1 MLYLQDVTIKRGSKI
16 VFYNWNAKIE
26 NSKVTIISGK
36 NGVGKSTLLR
46 AIAGMIPLE
55 KGIVKN
61 FNNEIFKD
69 KIKWGKNLIYIDT
82 KNGLSKDLTVLENLK
97 TWSEMR
103 GWKTS
108 DYDLKKAL
116 DSLDMLKHKNLY
128 VSQCSEGLKKR
139 AALSRLYLSF
149 LFDVE
154 FWLLDEPTNELDK
167 KSIILFNK
175 LIQKFLENKGT
186 VLLACH
192 ELKLFDFSYE
202 LLNLDLLKK

>member
-1 MLYLQDVTIKRGSKI
+1 MLYLQDVTINRGSKI

-46 AIAGMIPLE
+46 AIAGIIPLE

-61 FNNEIFKD
+61 YNNEIFKD
-69 KIKWGKNLIYIDT
+69 KIKWGQNLIYIDT
-82 KNGLSKDLTVLENLK
+82 KNGLSKDLTVYENLK

-108 DYDLKKAL
+108 DDDLQKAL
-116 DSLDMLKHKNLY
+116 DSLDMLSHKNLY

-139 AALSRLYLSF
+139 AALSRLYLSI
-149 LFDVE
+149 LFGVE
-154 FWLLDEPTNELDK
+154 FWLLDEPINELDQ

-175 LIQKFLENKGT
+175 LIKKFLESKGT

-192 ELKLFDFSYE
+192 ELKLFNFSYE
-202 LLNLDLLKK
+202 LINLDLLKQ

>member
-1 MLYLQDVTIKRGSKI
+1 MLYLQDVTINRGSKI

-61 FNNEIFKD
+61 YNNEIFKD
-69 KIKWGKNLIYIDT
+69 KIKWGQNLIYIDT
-82 KNGLSKDLTVLENLK
+82 KNGLSKDLTVYENLK

-103 GWKTS
+103 GWETS
-108 DYDLKKAL
+108 DDDLQKAL
-116 DSLDMLKHKNLY
+116 DSLDMLSHKNLY

-139 AALSRLYLSF
+139 AALTRLYLSI
-149 LFDVE
+149 LFGVE
-154 FWLLDEPTNELDK
+154 FWLLDEPINELDQ

-175 LIQKFLENKGT
+175 LIKKFLESKGT

-192 ELKLFDFSYE
+192 ELKLFNFSYE
-202 LLNLDLLKK
+202 LINLDLLKQ

>member
-1 MLYLQDVTIKRGSKI
+1 MLYLQDVTINRGSKI

-108 DYDLKKAL
+108 DDDLQKAL
-116 DSLDMLKHKNLY
+116 DSVEMLNHKNLY
-128 VSQCSEGLKKR
+128 ISQCSEGLKKR

-175 LIQKFLENKGT
+175 LVQRFLENKGT

>member
-1 MLYLQDVTIKRGSKI
+1 MLYLKDVIINRGSKI
-16 VFYNWNAKIE
+16 VFNNWSAKIE

-36 NGVGKSTLLR
+36 NGIGKSTLLR
-46 AIAGMIPLE
+46 AIAGMIPIE

-61 FNNEIFKD
+61 FNKEIFRD

-82 KNGLSKDLTVLENLK
+82 KNGLSKDLTVYENLK
-97 TWSEMR
+97 TWSEMK
-103 GWKTS
+103 GWGTS
-108 DYDLKKAL
+108 DGDLQRAL
-116 DSLDMLKHKNLY
+116 DSVDMLNHKNLY

-139 AALSRLYLSF
+139 AALSRLYLSL

-154 FWLLDEPTNELDK
+154 FWLLDEPINELDQ

>member
-1 MLYLQDVTIKRGSKI
+1 MLYLQDVTINRGSKI

-61 FNNEIFKD
+61 YNNEIFKD
-69 KIKWGKNLIYIDT
+69 KIKWGQNLIYIDT
-82 KNGLSKDLTVLENLK
+82 KNGLSKDLTVYENLK

-103 GWKTS
+103 GWETS
-108 DYDLKKAL
+108 DNDLQKAL
-116 DSLDMLKHKNLY
+116 DSLDMLSHKNLY
-128 VSQCSEGLKKR
+128 ISQCSEGLKKR
-139 AALSRLYLSF
+139 AALSRLYLSI
-149 LFDVE
+149 LFGVE
-154 FWLLDEPTNELDK
+154 FWLLDEPINELDQ

-175 LIQKFLENKGT
+175 LIKKFLESKGT

-192 ELKLFDFSYE
+192 ELKLFNFSYE
-202 LLNLDLLKK
+202 LINLDLLKQ

>member
-1 MLYLQDVTIKRGSKI
+1 MLYLQDVTINRGSKI

-46 AIAGMIPLE
+46 AIAGIIPLE

-61 FNNEIFKD
+61 YNNEIFKD
-69 KIKWGKNLIYIDT
+69 KIKWGQNLIYIDT

-108 DYDLKKAL
+108 DDDLQRAL
-116 DSLDMLKHKNLY
+116 DSVDMLNHKNLY

-154 FWLLDEPTNELDK
+154 FWLLDEPINELDK

-202 LLNLDLLKK
+202 LINLDLLK

>member
-1 MLYLQDVTIKRGSKI
+1 MLYLQDVTINRGSKI

-46 AIAGMIPLE
+46 AIAGIIPLE

-61 FNNEIFKD
+61 YNNEIFKD
-69 KIKWGKNLIYIDT
+69 KIKWGQNLIYIDT
-82 KNGLSKDLTVLENLK
+82 KNGLSKDLTVYENLK

-103 GWKTS
+103 GWETS
-108 DYDLKKAL
+108 DNDLQKAL
-116 DSLDMLKHKNLY
+116 DSLDMLSHKNLY

-139 AALSRLYLSF
+139 AALSRLYLSI
-149 LFDVE
+149 LFGVE
-154 FWLLDEPTNELDK
+154 FWLLDEPINELDQ

-175 LIQKFLENKGT
+175 LIKKFLESKGT

-192 ELKLFDFSYE
+192 ELKLFNFSYE
-202 LLNLDLLKK
+202 LINLDLLKQ

>member
-1 MLYLQDVTIKRGSKI
+1 MLNLQDVIINRGSKI

-46 AIAGMIPLE
+46 AIAGIIPLE

-61 FNNEIFKD
+61 YNNEIFKD
-69 KIKWGKNLIYIDT
+69 KIKWGQNLIYIDT
-82 KNGLSKDLTVLENLK
+82 KNGLSKDLTVYENLK

-103 GWKTS
+103 GWETS
-108 DYDLKKAL
+108 DDDLQKAL
-116 DSLDMLKHKNLY
+116 DSLDMLSHKNLY

-139 AALSRLYLSF
+139 AALSRLYLSI
-149 LFDVE
+149 LFGVE
-154 FWLLDEPTNELDK
+154 FWLLDEPINELDQ

-175 LIQKFLENKGT
+175 LIKKFLESKGT

-192 ELKLFDFSYE
+192 ELKLFNFSYE
-202 LLNLDLLKK
+202 LINLDLLKQ

>member
-1 MLYLQDVTIKRGSKI
+1 MLYLQDVTINRGSKI

-46 AIAGMIPLE
+46 AIAGIIPLE

-61 FNNEIFKD
+61 YNNEIFKD
-69 KIKWGKNLIYIDT
+69 KIKWGQNLIYIDT
-82 KNGLSKDLTVLENLK
+82 KNGLSKDLTVYENLK

-103 GWKTS
+103 GWETS
-108 DYDLKKAL
+108 DDDLQKAL
-116 DSLDMLKHKNLY
+116 DSLDMLSHKNLY

-139 AALSRLYLSF
+139 AALSRLYLSI
-149 LFDVE
+149 LFGVE
-154 FWLLDEPTNELDK
+154 FWLLDEPINELDQ

-175 LIQKFLENKGT
+175 LIKKFLESKGT

-192 ELKLFDFSYE
+192 ELKLFNFSYE
-202 LLNLDLLKK
+202 LINLDLLK

>member
-1 MLYLQDVTIKRGSKI
+1 MLYLQDVTINRGSKI

-108 DYDLKKAL
+108 DDDLQKAL
-116 DSLDMLKHKNLY
+116 DSLDMLNHKNLY

-154 FWLLDEPTNELDK
+154 FWLLDEPANELDK

-175 LIQKFLENKGT
+175 LVQRFLENKGT

>member
-1 MLYLQDVTIKRGSKI
+1 ML
-16 VFYNWNAKIE
+16 KIE
-26 NSKVTIISGK
+26 SLGFERGERVLFDNVDLELHAGQRVAITGR

-82 KNGLSKDLTVLENLK
+82 KNGLSKDLTVYENLK

-108 DYDLKKAL
+108 DDDLQKAL
-116 DSLDMLKHKNLY
+116 DSLEMLNHKNLY
-128 VSQCSEGLKKR
+128 ISQCSEGLKKR
-139 AALSRLYLSF
+139 AALSRLYLSL

-154 FWLLDEPTNELDK
+154 FWLLDEPTNELDQ

-175 LIQKFLENKGT
+175 LIQRFLKNKGT
-186 VLLACH
+186 ILLACH
-192 ELKLFDFSYE
+192 ELKLFDFDYE

>member
-1 MLYLQDVTIKRGSKI
+1 MLYLQDVTINRGSKI

-108 DYDLKKAL
+108 DDDLKKAL
-116 DSLDMLKHKNLY
+116 DSVEMLNHKNLY

>member
-1 MLYLQDVTIKRGSKI
+1 MLYLEDVTIKRGLKI
-16 VFYNWNAKIE
+16 VFYNWSAKIE
-26 NSKVTIISGK
+26 NSKATIISGK

-46 AIAGMIPLE
+46 AIAGMMPIE
-55 KGIVKN
+55 KGNVKN
-61 FNNEIFKD
+61 DNNEIFKD
-69 KIKWGKNLIYIDT
+69 KIKWGKNLIYIDS
-82 KNGLSKDLTVLENLK
+82 KNGLSKDLTVFENLK

-108 DYDLKKAL
+108 DDDLQQAL
-116 DSLDMLKHKNLY
+116 DSVQMLNHKNLY
-128 VSQCSEGLKKR
+128 VLQCSEGLKKR
-139 AALSRLYLSF
+139 AALSRLYLSL

-154 FWLLDEPTNELDK
+154 FWLLDEPTNELDQ

-175 LIQKFLENKGT
+175 LIQKFLENQGT

-192 ELKLFDFSYE
+192 DKKLFDFNYE

>member
-1 MLYLQDVTIKRGSKI
+1 MLYLQDVTINRGSKI

-55 KGIVKN
+55 KGIVKY
-61 FNNEIFKD
+61 FNNEIFKN

-97 TWSEMR
+97 AWSEMR

-108 DYDLKKAL
+108 DDDLKKAL
-116 DSLDMLKHKNLY
+116 DSVEMLNHKNLY

-154 FWLLDEPTNELDK
+154 FWLLDEPANELDK

-175 LIQKFLENKGT
+175 LVQRFLENKGT

>member
-1 MLYLQDVTIKRGSKI
+1 MLYLKDVTINRGSKI

-61 FNNEIFKD
+61 HNNEIFKD
-69 KIKWGKNLIYIDT
+69 KIKWGQNLIYIDT
-82 KNGLSKDLTVLENLK
+82 KNGLSKDLTVYENLK

-108 DYDLKKAL
+108 DNDLQKAL
-116 DSLDMLKHKNLY
+116 DSLDMLSHKNLY

-139 AALSRLYLSF
+139 AALSRLYLSI
-149 LFDVE
+149 LFGVE
-154 FWLLDEPTNELDK
+154 FWLLDEPINELDQ

-175 LIQKFLENKGT
+175 LIKKFLENKGT

-202 LLNLDLLKK
+202 LINLDLLK